1 MSETTSDTKRLMETF
16 VETTNERDYSRFPD
30 VVAESFV
37 WKTPVAPGGEVHGP
51 DEAKDVLKKIVSGF
65 LDFTVEI
72 TDMLTSDDK
81 GMAEFGLR

>member
-1 MSETTSDTKRLMETF
+1 METF